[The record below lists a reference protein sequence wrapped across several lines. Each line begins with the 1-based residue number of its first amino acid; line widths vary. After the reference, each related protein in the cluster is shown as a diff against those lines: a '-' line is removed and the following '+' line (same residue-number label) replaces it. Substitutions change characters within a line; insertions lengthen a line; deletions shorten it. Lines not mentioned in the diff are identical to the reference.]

1 MRRSIIRLAILI
13 TLLSVIFY
21 NSSPGQD
28 SFDVNIQVDV
38 SSGLGPVNHI
48 WRYFGAD
55 EPNYA
60 YMKNG
65 NKLLGDLGSLSPG
78 EVFFRAHNLLN
89 SGDGSADLKWGSTNA
104 YTEDEEGNPIYYWDI
119 LDSIFDTY
127 LKNGITPYV
136 EIGFMPEALS
146 VNPEPYRHYWNPS
159 LPYGKVYTGW
169 AYPPDDYKKWGDLV
183 YNWVL
188 HCIER
193 YGRKEVK
200 QWYWETWNEPNIAY
214 WQGTRE
220 EFFKLHDYAIA
231 AVLMALPEAR
241 VGGPDVAGHGGS
253 FMRYF
258 IEHCLN
264 GVNYATGE
272 TGTKMDFVAFH
283 AKGSPVYVNGHVRMN
298 MGRQLLTIKR
308 GFEIISSYPEL
319 DGIPIIIGES
329 DPEGCAACQGESLGY
344 RNGTMYSSYTAA
356 SFIRKMDLALLH
368 DVNLEGALSWAFE
381 FEDQP
386 YFAGFRSLATNG
398 INKPVYNV
406 FRMFSMME
414 GERVDVKSDYEVPLE
429 KILEE
434 SVRENPDVSAFA
446 SKSGNRIY
454 IMAWHYHDDDTTG
467 TPARINMDL
476 TGLDFKD
483 GKCTVD
489 RYLIDEYHSN
499 SYTAW
504 KEMSSPQNPDEQ
516 QVRTLMEKS
525 SLQNTAYEGS
535 TAINNG
541 IFTIEDV
548 LDRQAVA
555 LYVINFIE

>member
-1 MRRSIIRLAILI
+1 MNRSIIRLSGLI
-13 TLLSVIFY
+13 TLIVISF
-21 NSSPGQD
+21 SSPVTGQD

-38 SSGLGPVNHI
+38 SFGLGPVNHI

-65 NKLLGDLGSLSPG
+65 RKLLGNLGSLRPG
-78 EVFFRAHNLLN
+78 EVFFRTHNLLT

-104 YTEDEEGNPIYYWDI
+104 YTEDETGSPVYYWDI
-119 LDSIFDTY
+119 LDSIFDAY
-127 LKNGITPYV
+127 INNGVRPYI
-136 EIGFMPEALS
+136 EIGFMPQALS
-146 VNPEPYRHYWNPS
+146 VNPEPYRHFWDPS
-159 LPYGKVYTGW
+159 LPYSKVYTGW
-169 AYPPDDYKKWGDLV
+169 AYPPDDFKKWGDLV

-188 HCIER
+188 HCIDR
-193 YGRKEVK
+193 YGEDEVK
-200 QWYWETWNEPNIAY
+200 QWYWETWNEPNIDY

-220 EFFKLHDYAIA
+220 EFFKLHDYAIES
-231 AVLMALPEAR
+231 VLRALPQAK

-253 FMRYF
+253 FIRDF
-258 IEHCLN
+258 IEHSLR
-264 GVNYATGE
+264 GVNYVTGE
-272 TGTKMDFVAFH
+272 TGTQLNFVAFH

-298 MGRQLLTIKR
+298 MGRQLSTIKR
-308 GFEIISSYPEL
+308 GFEMVSSYPEL

-356 SFIRKMDLALLH
+356 SFVRKMDLALLH
-368 DVNLEGALSWAFE
+368 SVKLEGALTWAFE

-398 INKPVYNV
+398 VNKPVFNV

-414 GERVDVKSDYEVPLE
+414 GERVKVISDYQVPLE
-429 KILEE
+429 IILEE
-434 SVRENPDVSAFA
+434 SVREKPDVSAFA
-446 SKSGNRIY
+446 SKSGNSIY

-467 TPARINMDL
+467 LSARVNL
-476 TGLDFKD
+476 NLSGLDFIN
-483 GKCTVD
+483 GKCKVE
-489 RYLIDEYHSN
+489 RYLIDESHSN

-504 KEMSSPQNPDEQ
+504 KEMGSPQDPDHKQKEI
-516 QVRTLMEKS
+516 LLGKS
-525 SLQNTAYEGS
+525 MLQKTGYEGPLKI
-535 TAINNG
+535 TNG
-541 IFTIEDV
+541 ILTFEDV

-555 LYVINFIE
+555 LYVINYLE